1 VGSVR
6 VAWNLIRV
14 TFGAARSSFRTKRE
28 LALENLALVIRSESS
43 RVLSVIG
50 VLASGTGTALY
61 G

>member
-1 VGSVR
+1 
-6 VAWNLIRV
+6 LIRV

>member
-1 VGSVR
+1 M
-6 VAWNLIRV
+6 WNLMRV
-14 TFGAARSSFRTKRE
+14 TFGAAMTSFRTKRE

-50 VLASGTGTALY
+50 VLASGTGTALC